1 MRVDLQLQPGVYY
14 YLIVKY
20 YKPNHYI
27 NYDDSFTGAL
37 TLVHSILL
45 ENLSSPFK
53 ITLHNLTR
61 FLDLFNSHGDL
72 YPVFN

>member
-37 TLVHSILL
+37 TLVHSI
-45 ENLSSPFK
+45 F
-53 ITLHNLTR
+53 I
-61 FLDLFNSHGDL
+61 
-72 YPVFN
+72 